1 MCRGTTPYMTIKHRK
16 KNGHVYLEEYK
27 SVRINGKVKSIYVR
41 SLGPENPVLKPNKI
55 KRTVLDRLEPS
66 SSHRAG
72 DVALLL
78 EIARQQ
84 NFIDIIDGI
93 CCGETGID
101 GPSPGKMLTAWAINR
116 AIDPMSATSLE
127 RWVPTTDLPRLMDI
141 NPADFTKRAFYSAL
155 DFVCYEDKRNGR
167 IQDFTPKINDALY
180 RRWRELHPLQVG
192 ERETL
197 AYDITSILF
206 FGVQCP
212 LAELGCNSKGI
223 KQLQANLALIVS
235 RKEKYPLTHFVYK
248 GSRND
253 VSTIKNLLY
262 RLQESSLE
270 SGTLI
275 WDRGNVSNEL
285 VNAAEN
291 TNWNLICGIP
301 RSSNEARDIIR
312 STNIPYSWNY
322 LIRYSKKGHIYAM
335 KVLKELYGKER
346 SLTLYANRERELH
359 DSNTRNE
366 TLLSIEEA
374 LQSLANSDPS
384 KSEKEIREKAKK
396 IIGGYSEF
404 IEFSV
409 SRKRDTPRVKW
420 RIKRKEVREAEKL
433 YGKYILLSTD
443 ASLSAK
449 EVVNAYVEKDFIE
462 KVFCIL
468 KTCEE
473 IEPIRHRLENRVK
486 AYLFV
491 CVLAYRLLAAL
502 QHNLQLISNQDN
514 SAWESANSFLAR
526 LDRVERVNV
535 RLGQQVKTWYLNIK
549 RKDQQTL
556 KKMGFKDLLK
566 ETIEVDFRV

>member
-1 MCRGTTPYMTIKHRK
+1 MAIKHRK

-27 SVRINGKVKSIYVR
+27 SIRINGKVKSIYVR
-41 SLGPENPVLKPNKI
+41 SLGPENPVLKPNKV
-55 KRTVLDRLEPS
+55 KPTVLDRLEHS

-78 EIARQQ
+78 EIAHQQ
-84 NFIDIIDGI
+84 NFTNIIDGI
-93 CCGETGID
+93 CCGETGIE

-116 AIDPMSATSLE
+116 VIDPMSATSLE
-127 RWVPTTDLPRLMDI
+127 RWVPTTDLPRLMGI
-141 NPADFTKRAFYSAL
+141 NPADFTKRAFLSAL
-155 DFVCYEDKRNGR
+155 DFVCYEDKKNGR

-180 RRWRELHPLQVG
+180 RRWRELHPLQFG

-212 LAELGCNSKGI
+212 LAELGRNSKGI

-235 RKEKYPLTHFVYK
+235 RKEKYPLTHFVYE

-285 VNAAEN
+285 VNEAEKA
-291 TNWNLICGIP
+291 NWNLICGIP
-301 RSSNEARDIIR
+301 KSSNESRDIIR
-312 STNIPYSWNY
+312 GTNIPYSWDS
-322 LIRYSKKGHIYAM
+322 LIRSSKKGHIYAT
-335 KVLKELYGKER
+335 KVLRKLYGKER
-346 SLTLYANRERELH
+346 SLTVYANRERELH
-359 DSNTRNE
+359 DSDTRNE

-374 LQSLANSDPS
+374 LQSLANIDPS
-384 KSEKEIREKAKK
+384 ISEKEIREKAKK

-420 RIKRKEVREAEKL
+420 RVKRKEVREAEKL
-433 YGKYILLSTD
+433 DGKYILLSTD

-473 IEPIRHRLENRVK
+473 MEPVRHRLENRVR

-502 QHNLQLISNQDN
+502 QHNLQLISDKDN
-514 SAWESANSFLAR
+514 SNWESANSFLVR
-526 LDRVERVNV
+526 LGRVERVNV
-535 RLGQQVKTWYLNIK
+535 RLGQQVKTWYLNIT

-556 KKMGFKDLLK
+556 KKLGFKDLLK
-566 ETIEVDFRV
+566 ETIEVNFRV